1 MRIDRNGTT
10 MRPER
15 RTLRAAGV
23 LAVASAALAA
33 TGCQQPRSPQWFM
46 AHGDEMQAKVKQCK
60 AEPQRANGDKECA
73 NAIEAFVTWARAT
86 QQK

>member
-1 MRIDRNGTT
+1 MRIDTGGTMMT
-10 MRPER
+10 PGR
-15 RTLRAAGV
+15 RALRAAGLFGLALSA
-23 LAVASAALAA
+23 LAVA
-33 TGCQQPRSPQWFM
+33 GCQPPRSAQWFM

-60 AEPQRANGDKECA
+60 ADPQRANGDKECA

>member
-1 MRIDRNGTT
+1 MRIDARGMT

-15 RTLRAAGV
+15 RAPRSAGM
-23 LAVASAALAA
+23 LALALSA
-33 TGCQQPRSPQWFM
+33 LTVAGCQPPRSAQWFM

-60 AEPQRANGDKECA
+60 ADPQRASGDKECA
-73 NAIEAFVTWARAT
+73 NAIEAFITWARAT

>member
-1 MRIDRNGTT
+1 MTMKSGRRAMRT
-10 MRPER
+10 
-15 RTLRAAGV
+15 AG
-23 LAVASAALAA
+23 AVAIAWSALAA
-33 TGCQQPRSPQWFM
+33 AGCQQPRSPQWFM

-60 AEPQRANGDKECA
+60 ADAQRASSDKECA

>member
-1 MRIDRNGTT
+1 MRIDAGTA

-15 RTLRAAGV
+15 TALRAAGA
-23 LAVASAALAA
+23 LAVALSALAA
-33 TGCQQPRSPQWFM
+33 GCQQPRSPQWFM